1 MQFTRLAVLAGSSVL
16 AFAQAG
22 AASSSPLDTTIDLL
36 APATPC
42 SGGACPADINL
53 PVLSASP
60 LGSMSF
66 CYGAPSNTLPANPPT
81 TCPDVGAT
89 LTAISSVTQLANVTL
104 DNTNSA
110 TYPVVC
116 DESPVTVG
124 PVGFTTTFSNSGNGG
139 GTLGYGAGGT
149 NIVDLS
155 SLSYS
160 NPSGQRGVSLIFNNT
175 PTKQVTCYPVLQI
188 GAVAGGT
195 SNPVL
200 ASNGTAAGDRVFA
213 EGFENPL
220 LAGASEPWISALTVG
235 SLSDLSN
242 QVVYVLQ
249 IHNASAATSGW
260 FVDFGYD
267 TTYFGSIGG
276 QWCVIPPA
284 TAQPGNMPGTCI
296 QNNMSTSPRYTVKS
310 SDVHNTSINSGSADN
325 TNSVYLKV
333 TLTAPA
339 PPSAPF
345 TNWPTLPASF
355 YPALGAIFPPA
366 GVYPQRLDN
375 KVTVASASNVPVQ
388 NIGSI
393 SCTNVATPV
402 CTLMNPDGL
411 AAPVIFTNTVNGSG
425 TATIDPLVYFVDPNV
440 VGNPNT
446 TLPGNVSGDALSVNG
461 QTAPVTVTCGDPQNI
476 LTSSANSVTIS
487 PSTHATGAQA
497 LGFTFAPGSGVPYQ
511 SGTATCTATFANSGY
526 SPALTNIVTFSIEMQ
541 KAAVAS
547 IAMTSPT
554 TGPVNQGNTI
564 AYSLTV
570 TNAGNASLSNIPVSD
585 MLGSGLASVVW
596 NTCTPIGSGV
606 CPTLLPGNSQ
616 MIPGL
621 PNNGDGVTFALTGT
635 VGSITSPSL
644 LQMVSN
650 SASISPPSGVSCAGG
665 LCATPAVT
673 VPTVPIVGVS
683 NTPATQTYSAGG
695 NPYPVKVSNSGGT
708 AVSGL
713 SLGALYSPS
722 GSALV
727 VFSACTPG
735 TGNSTSSSDG
745 SSMTIASGDN
755 VTCTA
760 TPVFTPA
767 PPAASVTIT
776 SIVTYS
782 GVCDSNC
789 QAVETINP

>member
-1 MQFTRLAVLAGSSVL
+1 
-16 AFAQAG
+16 
-22 AASSSPLDTTIDLL
+22 
-36 APATPC
+36 
-42 SGGACPADINL
+42 
-53 PVLSASP
+53 
-60 LGSMSF
+60 
-66 CYGAPSNTLPANPPT
+66 
-81 TCPDVGAT
+81 
-89 LTAISSVTQLANVTL
+89 
-104 DNTNSA
+104 
-110 TYPVVC
+110 
-116 DESPVTVG
+116 
-124 PVGFTTTFSNSGNGG
+124 
-139 GTLGYGAGGT
+139 
-149 NIVDLS
+149 
-155 SLSYS
+155 
-160 NPSGQRGVSLIFNNT
+160 
-175 PTKQVTCYPVLQI
+175 
-188 GAVAGGT
+188 
-195 SNPVL
+195 
-200 ASNGTAAGDRVFA
+200 
-213 EGFENPL
+213 

-235 SLSDLSN
+235 SLSDSSN

-267 TTYFGSIGG
+267 TTYFGSTVG
-276 QWCVIPPA
+276 QWCVIPVGV
-284 TAQPGNMPGTCI
+284 AQPGSASGSCI
-296 QNNMSTSPRYTVKS
+296 QNNMTTSPRYSVKS
-310 SDVHNTSINSGSADN
+310 ADIHNTSINSGAADN

-333 TLTAPA
+333 TLTAPP
-339 PPSAPF
+339 PPSTPV
-345 TNWPTLPASF
+345 TDWKTLPASF
-355 YPALGAIFPPA
+355 YPTLGAVFPPA

-375 KVTVASASNVPVQ
+375 KVAVASASNVPVQ

-393 SCTNVATPV
+393 SCTNVATSV
-402 CTLMNPDGL
+402 CTLTNPDGL

-425 TATIDPLVYFVDPNV
+425 TASIDPLVYFVDPN
-440 VGNPNT
+440 GNT
-446 TLPGNVSGDALSVNG
+446 TSPGTDSGTDALALSNLS
-461 QTAPVTVTCGDPQNI
+461 CSDPQSI
-476 LTSSANSVTIS
+476 LTSPANSVTIS
-487 PSTHATGAQA
+487 QSSNPNGAGAQA
-497 LGFTFAPGSGVPYQ
+497 LGFTFAPGSSVPYQ
-511 SGTATCTATFANSGY
+511 SGTATCTATFKNSGY
-526 SPALTNIVTFSIEMQ
+526 SPNLSNVVTFSIEMQ

-782 GVCDSNC
+782 GVCDGNC